1 MNPSIQMLGYH
12 LSFFHC
18 LSLASGRTYSEDTC
32 NYIFTDY
39 AMKFVLLCISKLA
52 SKLNFS
58 STAIMLYSCSEIMDW
73 DSGITSSSPG
83 YWDLYCGT
91 REYLPPL
98 YIVEEK
104 YRWCFVTEHLNTL
117 VLLISLMVLYLDHIV
132 TSVLLIGGKVES
144 KGAGSEFGH
153 VRMKFNFPRINGHG
167 GNLAQHYAAKLV
179 VIWPPRAGI
188 QLFEYL

>member
-1 MNPSIQMLGYH
+1 MQRLDNVSNYPANFSTKRISSLSQGPSRVMNPSIQMLGYH

-58 STAIMLYSCSEIMDW
+58 STAIMPYSCSEIMDW

-104 YRWCFVTEHLNTL
+104 YR
-117 VLLISLMVLYLDHIV
+117 
-132 TSVLLIGGKVES
+132 
-144 KGAGSEFGH
+144 
-153 VRMKFNFPRINGHG
+153 
-167 GNLAQHYAAKLV
+167 
-179 VIWPPRAGI
+179 
-188 QLFEYL
+188 